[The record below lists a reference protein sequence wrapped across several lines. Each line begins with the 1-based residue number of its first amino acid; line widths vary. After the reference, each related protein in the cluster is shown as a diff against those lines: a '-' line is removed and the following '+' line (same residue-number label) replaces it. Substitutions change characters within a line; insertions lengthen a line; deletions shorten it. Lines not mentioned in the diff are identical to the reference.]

1 MDSMVPFVFSKA
13 ALSLEL
19 TVASVIFS
27 TAFISSAFNASCAV
41 ETTSINFVAV
51 VFKLLAAFIS
61 SFVKLLDC
69 NNTSISCISTSILDV
84 SFDVTTSIS
93 Y

>member
-1 MDSMVPFVFSKA
+1 MLFAFSKT

-19 TVASVIFS
+19 TAASVIFS

-41 ETTSINFVAV
+41 VMTCINVVAV
-51 VFKLLAAFIS
+51 VFKSSTAFIS
-61 SFVKLLDC
+61 SSVKLLDC
-69 NNTSISCISTSILDV
+69 SNASISCISALISTS
-84 SFDVTTSIS
+84 SFDVTAAIS